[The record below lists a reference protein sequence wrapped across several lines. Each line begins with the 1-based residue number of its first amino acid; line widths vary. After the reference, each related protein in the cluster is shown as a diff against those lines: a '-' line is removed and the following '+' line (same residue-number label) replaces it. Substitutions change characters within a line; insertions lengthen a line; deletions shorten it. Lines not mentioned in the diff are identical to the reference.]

1 VKQDEVL
8 GRTGI
13 GAYVRAEPTAMRHES
28 LKGPWRLA
36 EFVPK
41 RHWNWKTGKWEHR
54 MNLFRRRTIPPQ
66 SLVHDSAYLQGAEY
80 QKFIPADA
88 VRVQTRSAR
97 SQAT

>member
-1 VKQDEVL
+1 
-8 GRTGI
+8 
-13 GAYVRAEPTAMRHES
+13 
-28 LKGPWRLA
+28 
-36 EFVPK
+36 
-41 RHWNWKTGKWEHR
+41 

-66 SLVHDSAYLQGAEY
+66 SLVHESAYLQGAEY